1 MRRDIENREDLDL
14 LLSEFYSVAMV
25 DAEIGHHFVDL
36 DLESHLPI
44 ITDFWEKV
52 LFSRPVYF
60 GNPLVVHQV
69 LHAKA
74 PLKYEHF
81 VRWVEIFSGTID
93 QLFEGGL
100 AEAAKLRAKMIAH
113 NMNRHLNG
121 GTSPTPHGENRLAS
135 A

>member
-1 MRRDIENREDLDL
+1 MRKEIETREDLDRL
-14 LLSEFYSVAMV
+14 LTEFYSVAMK
-25 DAEIGHHFVDL
+25 DAEIGHHFDDL
-36 DLESHLPI
+36 DLEAHLPI

-74 PLKYEHF
+74 TLKYEHF
-81 VRWVEIFSGTID
+81 VRWVEIFSKTVD
-93 QLFEGGL
+93 SLFDGGL

-113 NMNRHLNG
+113 NMNQRLNG
-121 GTSPTPHGENRLAS
+121 S
-135 A
+135 AVGKQETVPNATG

>member
-1 MRRDIENREDLDL
+1 MIRDIETREDLDRL
-14 LLSEFYSVAMV
+14 LTEFYSVAMK

-36 DLESHLPI
+36 DLEAHMPV

-60 GNPLVVHQV
+60 GNPLVVHKV

-81 VRWVEIFSGTID
+81 VRWVEIFSRTID
-93 QLFEGGL
+93 NLFEGGL

-121 GTSPTPHGENRLAS
+121 EAASTVHGERPHAS